1 MNDTAPNVIVIPAKV
16 ETPQEQEKRRHLRV
30 PAYCRVSTDSE
41 EQLSSYENQLAYYTE
56 KIMKEPGWT
65 MAGVFADEGI
75 TGTSTCKRKEFLRM
89 IRQCRQGKIDM
100 ILAKSVSRF
109 ARNTVDTLNFTRELR
124 SLGIPVIF
132 EEQNIN
138 SIYPESEFLIT
149 LHGAFAQ
156 AESESISGNMRWGI
170 QKRMQAGTYIPANL
184 PYGYTL
190 QDHSIRIV
198 EEQAVIVQ
206 RIFKEYLSGKSTERI
221 ASDLREEGIPCK
233 SGEVAWDST
242 AIRYII
248 SNEKYIGDSVW
259 QKYFSTD
266 TLPYKCRLNRGQK
279 VSYYA
284 YGTHEGIVPKE
295 DFEKANALMKSRAQK
310 ITLTKNSPY
319 AFRKKIVCGDCQ
331 SLFRRKVVRGITY
344 WVCIGHDKKRHGLKC
359 GITPIAEDEI
369 TNAFIRLYYKL
380 KHHGEPI
387 LMGMT
392 TSLQAIRNRRM
403 LWSLD
408 VIELNKQISDLTSQ
422 NQMLAT
428 LKQQGLIDPDIFIA
442 QSNEL
447 TEQLRA
453 VKLKKERLLAVDG
466 DNTISQ
472 TRELMEILDDGP
484 DFLDS
489 FDAELFGEL
498 VETIIVESNER
509 IRFRLKNGL
518 ELSETI
524 ERTVR

>member
-1 MNDTAPNVIVIPAKV
+1 MDVHTVRRQMRTKSIYDIP
-16 ETPQEQEKRRHLRV
+16 LRV
-30 PAYCRVSTDSE
+30 TFYARVSSE
-41 EQLSSYENQLAYYTE
+41 KDEQLNSLDNQISYYRNFIKKNANWEFVDGY
-56 KIMKEPGWT
+56 I
-65 MAGVFADEGI
+65 DEGLS
-75 TGTSTCKRKEFLRM
+75 GMSTKKRENFHNM
-89 IRQCRQGKIDM
+89 VND
-100 ILAKSVSRF
+100 AKSGLFDLVITKEITRF
-109 ARNTVDTLNFTRELR
+109 ARNTLDCIKHVRILK
-124 SLGIPVIF
+124 SWGIPVIF
-132 EEQNIN
+132 EKENIDTSNMN
-138 SIYPESEFLIT
+138 SEMILTCLSS
-149 LHGAFAQ
+149 FAQ

-472 TRELMEILDDGP
+472 TRELMEILNDGP

-518 ELSETI
+518 ELTETI